1 DSLIMLSNRKSIKMD
16 RLSPETNAY
25 FEKLQGYDTL
35 RLVLC
40 DKAILVEGDS
50 DELVVQKAYMTAND
64 GKLPIEDRIDVI
76 SVGVSFLRFLEIAQ
90 KLSKRVCVVT
100 DNDGDTAALQKK
112 YSAYLGENATSN
124 ISIHYDS
131 IIDSGDLKI

>member
-1 DSLIMLSNRKSIKMD
+1 ELINSVKNSCNDKQIVVTTHSSFVANKLGLDSLIMLSNRKSIKMD

-100 DNDGDTAALQKK
+100 DNDGDTA
-112 YSAYLGENATSN
+112 
-124 ISIHYDS
+124 
-131 IIDSGDLKI
+131 